1 MFVRLIGS
9 SCNLSMLTVNVLLQ
23 TFRSNTTRRDLCKR
37 STSIQQ
43 SIAVQCDRMTH
54 VAGISRD
61 VGDTLSGHSESEIY
75 QLINK
80 PSMFQ
85 YTLNLYSCSLAQN
98 CWPNCVCLLT
108 LFTSTALES

>member
-1 MFVRLIGS
+1 M
-9 SCNLSMLTVNVLLQ
+9 
-23 TFRSNTTRRDLCKR
+23 
-37 STSIQQ
+37 STSTQQ

-85 YTLNLYSCSLAQN
+85 YTYMAKL
-98 CWPNCVCLLT
+98 CVLIDTFYNYCFRELKRNRH
-108 LFTSTALES
+108 ST